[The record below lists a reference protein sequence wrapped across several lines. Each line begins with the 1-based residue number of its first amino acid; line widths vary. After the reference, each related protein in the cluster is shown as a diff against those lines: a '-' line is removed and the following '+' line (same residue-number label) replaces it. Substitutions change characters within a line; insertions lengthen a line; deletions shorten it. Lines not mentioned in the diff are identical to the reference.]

1 MGPSYSPLLPDEAD
15 VELAAL
21 QVFAG
26 VAHDLV
32 EGILEQMITAD
43 DQPETQTRVS
53 EQRVEQTHAEKTRG
67 RKVSPH
73 KRERSTYFSFP
84 GPWP

>member
-1 MGPSYSPLLPDEAD
+1 MHTRVVGVTYSPLLPHKAD

-21 QVFAG
+21 QVFTG

-32 EGILEQMITAD
+32 EGIFQQVVTTD
-43 DQPETQTRVS
+43 DQPEKHTRVNT
-53 EQRVEQTHAEKTRG
+53 QKQ
-67 RKVSPH
+67 
-73 KRERSTYFSFP
+73 KREAALFRETQSTYFSFP

>member
-1 MGPSYSPLLPDEAD
+1 MAKAASPDDSSDPRLHSPLLSDEAD

-32 EGILEQMITAD
+32 EGVFQQVVAAD
-43 DQPETQTRVS
+43 DQPERHTTV
-53 EQRVEQTHAEKTRG
+53 
-67 RKVSPH
+67 P
-73 KRERSTYFSFP
+73 
-84 GPWP
+84 